1 MSPPAKVQ
9 QRMRISQTVR
19 NPAAWLV
26 IALACCSSTFA
37 IHAVEPGADAAPAA
51 QDAANP
57 GDGANDDTAAT
68 PTSAEAEFAEEEL
81 PRPLKR
87 YKGRRI
93 APYMT
98 WHGAVWLTRP
108 ERAEEEQTDKLLAAL
123 KIKPGQT
130 VCDLGCGNGY
140 YTLELARMVGPKGK
154 VLAVDIQPEML
165 HLLDLRVKEA
175 GLENVE
181 PIPSTP
187 IDPRLPP
194 ASCDLILVV
203 DVYHEFG
210 YPEQMLSALHKALK
224 PDGRLVLVEFRAEDP
239 LVPIKPEHKMSKR
252 QVLKELEPNGYELAE
267 QYDDLSWQHVLF
279 FRQAEKGEEKS
290 DESAGDEAKP
300 ASERGKSRG

>member
-1 MSPPAKVQ
+1 MATDAISSSLLKLLLVTTCFAALAILGPAHALLADEPAARQSATGAAPPA
-9 QRMRISQTVR
+9 SADDLAADE
-19 NPAAWLV
+19 NSADSPAATQP
-26 IALACCSSTFA
+26 A
-37 IHAVEPGADAAPAA
+37 ADADGAA
-51 QDAANP
+51 
-57 GDGANDDTAAT
+57 DGANAA
-68 PTSAEAEFAEEEL
+68 EL
-81 PRPLKR
+81 PPPLKR

-108 ERAEEEQTDKLLAAL
+108 ERAQEEQTDKLLAAL

-140 YTLELARMVGPKGK
+140 YTLELARLVGPKGK

-165 HLLDLRVKEA
+165 HLLDLRMKEA
-175 GLENVE
+175 GIANVE
-181 PIPSTP
+181 PIQSTP
-187 IDPRLPP
+187 IDPKLPP

-210 YPEQMLSALHKALK
+210 YPEQMLAALRKALK
-224 PDGRLVLVEFRAEDP
+224 PDGRLVLVEFRAEDL

-267 QYDDLSWQHVLF
+267 QYDDLSWQHVMF
-279 FRQAEKGEEKS
+279 FRQAEKKP
-290 DESAGDEAKP
+290 GDTADKAIRKP
-300 ASERGKSRG
+300 

>member
-1 MSPPAKVQ
+1 MRLFQNMSRNQATGSPASQ
-9 QRMRISQTVR
+9 LCLRI
-19 NPAAWLV
+19 
-26 IALACCSSTFA
+26 ACCTLVVLLATWGSPISTA
-37 IHAVEPGADAAPAA
+37 TEPDPGAPPSAAIAEDAAASQSP
-51 QDAANP
+51 
-57 GDGANDDTAAT
+57 
-68 PTSAEAEFAEEEL
+68 AEAELAEEKL

-108 ERAEEEQTDKLLAAL
+108 ERAQEEQTDKLLAAL

-175 GLENVE
+175 GLANVE

-194 ASCDLILVV
+194 ASCDLIL
-203 DVYHEFG
+203 
-210 YPEQMLSALHKALK
+210 
-224 PDGRLVLVEFRAEDP
+224 AEDP

-279 FRQAEKGEEKS
+279 FRRAEKGEEDS
-290 DESAGDEAKP
+290 VKP
-300 ASERGKSRG
+300 AKEASSR

>member
-1 MSPPAKVQ
+1 MVQ
-9 QRMRISQTVR
+9 TRMKLMRSIW
-19 NPAAWLV
+19 NCAAFLLV
-26 IALACCSSTFA
+26 VFACCCAGPA
-37 IHAVEPGADAAPAA
+37 ILAAEPGAEVAPATGGA
-51 QDAANP
+51 VDAEV
-57 GDGANDDTAAT
+57 GAAAEKT
-68 PTSAEAEFAEEEL
+68 PEEAELDDEKL

-108 ERAEEEQTDKLLAAL
+108 ERAQEEQTDKLLASL

-154 VLAVDIQPEML
+154 VLAVDIQQEML
-165 HLLDLRVKEA
+165 HLLDLRMKEA
-175 GLENVE
+175 GVTNVE

-210 YPEQMLSALHKALK
+210 YPVQMLAALHKALK

-267 QYDDLSWQHVLF
+267 EYDELSWQHVLF
-279 FRQAEKGEEKS
+279 FRQAEKKTEDKS
-290 DESAGDEAKP
+290 DKP
-300 ASERGKSRG
+300 AAEDSSR

>member
-1 MSPPAKVQ
+1 
-9 QRMRISQTVR
+9 MRFWRPLWSC
-19 NPAAWLV
+19 AAWLV
-26 IALACCSSTFA
+26 VVVAWCGRGPVIFA
-37 IHAVEPGADAAPAA
+37 AEPGADVAPATDTPA
-51 QDAANP
+51 NAIEGAA
-57 GDGANDDTAAT
+57 AVQT
-68 PTSAEAEFAEEEL
+68 PEEAEVAEEEL

-87 YKGRRI
+87 YKERRI

-108 ERAEEEQTDKLLAAL
+108 ERAQEEQTDKLLSAL

-154 VLAVDIQPEML
+154 VLAVDIQQEML

-175 GLENVE
+175 GLTNVE

-210 YPEQMLSALHKALK
+210 YPEQMLAALHKALK

-267 QYDDLSWQHVLF
+267 QYDELSWQHVLF
-279 FRQAEKGEEKS
+279 FRQAEKKGEATS
-290 DESAGDEAKP
+290 DDGTSEA
-300 ASERGKSRG
+300 RSR

>member
-1 MSPPAKVQ
+1 MKIWRPLWSC
-9 QRMRISQTVR
+9 
-19 NPAAWLV
+19 AALLFV
-26 IALACCSSTFA
+26 ALAWCCSGPVIVA
-37 IHAVEPGADAAPAA
+37 EEPGADVAPATDRA
-51 QDAANP
+51 ADASDDAI
-57 GDGANDDTAAT
+57 DGAAAAQT
-68 PTSAEAEFAEEEL
+68 PEEAELAEEGL

-108 ERAEEEQTDKLLAAL
+108 ERAQEEQTDKLLAAL

-154 VLAVDIQPEML
+154 VLAVDIQQEML
-165 HLLDLRVKEA
+165 HMLDLRVKEA
-175 GLENVE
+175 GLTNVE

-210 YPEQMLSALHKALK
+210 YPEQMLAALHKGLK

-267 QYDDLSWQHVLF
+267 QYDELSWQHVLF
-279 FRQAEKGEEKS
+279 FRQAEKKGEDRS
-290 DESAGDEAKP
+290 DESAVEK
-300 ASERGKSRG
+300 RSR

>member
-1 MSPPAKVQ
+1 MVQ
-9 QRMRISQTVR
+9 QRMRIPRPFWSCATL
-19 NPAAWLV
+19 LV
-26 IALACCSSTFA
+26 VALALCCSGPA
-37 IHAVEPGADAAPAA
+37 ILAGEPGTDAAPTAPATDNAADAVDGADADTGPA
-51 QDAANP
+51 QSPEDA
-57 GDGANDDTAAT
+57 
-68 PTSAEAEFAEEEL
+68 EVAEEGL

-108 ERAEEEQTDKLLAAL
+108 ERAQEEQTDKLLAAL

-154 VLAVDIQPEML
+154 VLAVDIQHEML
-165 HLLDLRVKEA
+165 HLLDLRMKDA
-175 GLENVE
+175 GLTNVE
-181 PIPSTP
+181 PIQSTP

-210 YPEQMLSALHKALK
+210 YPEQMLAALHKGLK
-224 PDGRLVLVEFRAEDP
+224 PNGRLVLVEFRAEDP

-267 QYDDLSWQHVLF
+267 QYDELSWQHVMF
-279 FRQAEKGEEKS
+279 FRQAEKKADDRS
-290 DESAGDEAKP
+290 DDSTRNEN
-300 ASERGKSRG
+300 SR

>member
-1 MSPPAKVQ
+1 M
-9 QRMRISQTVR
+9 SQTVR
-19 NPAAWLV
+19 NRAAWLV
-26 IALACCSSTFA
+26 VALACCSRTFA
-37 IHAVEPGADAAPAA
+37 IHAAEPGVDAAPAA
-51 QDAANP
+51 QGAANP
-57 GDGANDDTAAT
+57 NDGASDDAAAAQT
-68 PTSAEAEFAEEEL
+68 PAEAEHAEEEL

-108 ERAEEEQTDKLLAAL
+108 ERAQEEQTDKLLAAL
-123 KIKPGQT
+123 KIKLGQT

-175 GLENVE
+175 GLANVE

-210 YPEQMLSALHKALK
+210 YPEQMLAALHKALK

-279 FRQAEKGEEKS
+279 FRQAEKGAEDSVEPAKEES
-290 DESAGDEAKP
+290 
-300 ASERGKSRG
+300 SR

>member
-1 MSPPAKVQ
+1 M
-9 QRMRISQTVR
+9 QRSLRFWATVTR
-19 NPAAWLV
+19 MILLLV
-26 IALACCSSTFA
+26 ALSTASLIALAA
-37 IHAVEPGADAAPAA
+37 EPRNAEPPASAPDNTAPDNNAAAADDAPATPLSA
-51 QDAANP
+51 DTDNADPDVGDA
-57 GDGANDDTAAT
+57 D
-68 PTSAEAEFAEEEL
+68 EKL
-81 PRPLKR
+81 PPPLKR

-108 ERAEEEQTDKLLAAL
+108 ERAQEEQTDKLLAAL

-140 YTLELARMVGPKGK
+140 YTLELARLVGPQGK

-175 GLENVE
+175 GLANVE
-181 PIPSTP
+181 PIQSTP
-187 IDPRLPP
+187 IDPKLPP

-210 YPEQMLSALHKALK
+210 YPEQMLAALHKALK
-224 PDGRLVLVEFRAEDP
+224 PDGRLVLVEFRAEDL

-267 QYDDLSWQHVLF
+267 QYDDLSWQHVMF
-279 FRQAEKGEEKS
+279 FRQAEKKP
-290 DESAGDEAKP
+290 GDKQEAK
-300 ASERGKSRG
+300 